1 MKNPLGTLYLI
12 SPAEQIAFTSLTHS
26 HFHSYT
32 EEEKKGSDDL
42 WQEADNVPSW
52 HH

>member
-12 SPAEQIAFTSLTHS
+12 SPTEEIAFTSLSCS
-26 HFHSYT
+26 HFHSNT
-32 EEEKKGSDDL
+32 AQEKKVSDDL
-42 WQEADNVPSW
+42 QQEADNVPSW